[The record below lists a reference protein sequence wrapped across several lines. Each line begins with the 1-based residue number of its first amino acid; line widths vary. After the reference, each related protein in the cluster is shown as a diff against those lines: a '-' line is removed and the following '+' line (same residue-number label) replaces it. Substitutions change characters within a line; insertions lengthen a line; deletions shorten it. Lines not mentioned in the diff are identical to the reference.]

1 MMVIP
6 SIDLMGGKVVRLIRG
21 NTKYLKVYHDN
32 PIRLA
37 EDFIE
42 KGVKLIHVVDLNAA
56 LGKGSNRDIILSMA
70 LSGIPIQVG
79 GGIRD
84 FETIALLLDHGVK
97 RVILGTL
104 VHKHPKLLIKAIN
117 CFGRDKIGVALD
129 YNSSRVVIRGWRESL
144 NLSPIELA
152 IQLQNIGVEWLVVTS
167 VERDGTLKGPDIA
180 TLSEIRKSV
189 DIKVIAAGGIS
200 SISDILTLKEIGI
213 NGVIIGRA
221 LYEGLIRLEKVLEAV
236 RVCL

>member
-21 NTKYLKVYHDN
+21 DTRYLRVYHDN

-42 KGVKLIHVVDLNAA
+42 KGIKLIHVVDLDAA
-56 LGKGSNRDIILSMA
+56 LGRGSNRNIILNMA
-70 LSGIPIQVG
+70 LSGIPIQVS

-84 FETIALLLDHGVK
+84 FETIASLLDYGVK

-104 VHKHPKLLIKAIN
+104 VYKRPKLFMKAIN
-117 CFGRDKIGVALD
+117 YFGRDKIGVALD
-129 YNSSRVVIRGWRESL
+129 YRSSRVVVGGWRESL

-152 IQLQNIGVEWLVVTS
+152 TQLQNVGVEWLIVTS
-167 VERDGTLKGPDIA
+167 VERDGTLKGPDTT
-180 TLSEIRKSV
+180 TLSEIRRRVS
-189 DIKVIAAGGIS
+189 IKVIAAGGIS
-200 SISDILTLKEIGI
+200 SISDILTLKEIGV

-221 LYEGLIRLEKVLEAV
+221 LYEGLIKLEEVLEV
-236 RVCL
+236 VGECH